1 MSRLVTLLMAAAIA
15 LTACASSETAGNCLY
30 IVKYEGK
37 MLKWHSC
44 EEPPAMVSKRMT
56 KG

>member
-1 MSRLVTLLMAAAIA
+1 MSRLAALLRAAAIA
-15 LTACASSETAGNCLY
+15 LTACASSETADNCLY

-37 MLKWHSC
+37 ALKWHSC

-56 KG
+56 KR

>member
-1 MSRLVTLLMAAAIA
+1 MSWFVASLMATTIA
-15 LTACASSETAGNCLY
+15 LTACAGSETADNCLY

-37 MLKWHSC
+37 MLKWYSC

-56 KG
+56 RK

>member
-1 MSRLVTLLMAAAIA
+1 MSRLATLLIVAAIA
-15 LTACASSETAGNCLY
+15 LTGCASSEIVENCLY

-56 KG
+56 KR